1 MITLGF
7 LFAII
12 LCIIVTLYAIAA
24 VFGSIIL
31 TGKCPIIV
39 LVLALVIPSA
49 AWYLTI
55 TNSPFTIIE
64 KQQGGAE

>member
-12 LCIIVTLYAIAA
+12 LCIIVTLYAIVA
-24 VFGSIIL
+24 VFGSISL
-31 TGKCPIIV
+31 TGKCPTIV
-39 LVLALVIPSA
+39 LILALVIPLT

-55 TNSPFTIIE
+55 TNAPFTIV
-64 KQQGGAE
+64 KQQGGV